1 MIPLPTETQATAI
14 GPILFFRRHD
24 ADRVHLAALVGRP
37 DAAGAPGPLLA
48 GGAEIGPRELGQ
60 VAGLTLWRFD
70 FALSPEDRGYH
81 FEGQD
86 YPVVTDLT
94 GDMRIAFVS
103 CNGEENGD
111 LDRDAP
117 ERNAMWDR
125 LAAEHA
131 ENPFALMLQGG
142 DQIYADE
149 VTQDHVLTEDWPDYA
164 PDNPTPAQLEDLRAH
179 LRQRFAERY
188 LMVLGAEAYAR
199 IAAQVPSLSVWDDHD
214 ICDGWGS
221 LADDLA
227 NSAVGQTLFDV
238 AREMYLLFQH
248 AATEADIPDLFM
260 DPHGTSLGWVRHLP
274 DLTLIGPDL
283 RSERTRRRIMGPAGW
298 EAFDALEPREGQTIM
313 VSSVPLLGP
322 RLSLIE
328 RLLQVIP
335 KMQHYE
341 DDLRDQWQSRAHR
354 AEWRRMLRAVLRLR
368 EAGPLTVVSGEIHV
382 ATRAEMLPRE
392 SLIHQLVASGI
403 SHRAPPKAYGRALG
417 MLAYLG
423 EAPLKEHPIRNL
435 FLPGQKQRYISQRNY
450 LTLDRKSGRWQAVW
464 NLEESGRTPPL
475 ALSE

>member
-1 MIPLPTETQATAI
+1 MTTETAAKAI
-14 GPILFFRRHD
+14 GPVLYFRRHEGG
-24 ADRVHLAALVGRP
+24 RLHLAALVGRP
-37 DAAGAPGPLLA
+37 EADGAPGPIQASGEEIAPRALARA
-48 GGAEIGPRELGQ
+48 GGLQ
-60 VAGLTLWRFD
+60 LWRFD
-70 FALSPEDRGYH
+70 FALGPQDAGYR
-81 FEGQD
+81 FDGRD
-86 YPVVTDLT
+86 YPVATDLT

-125 LAAEHA
+125 LATEHL

-149 VTQDHVLTEDWPDYA
+149 VTQGHVLTEDWPDYA
-164 PDNPTPAQLEDLRAH
+164 PDNPTAAQLDDLRTH
-179 LRQRFAERY
+179 LRRRFTERY
-188 LMVLGAEAYAR
+188 LMVLAADAYAR
-199 IAAQVPSLSVWDDHD
+199 IAAEVPSLSVWDDHD

-221 LADDLA
+221 LADDLT
-227 NSAVGQTLFDV
+227 NSAVGQLIFDV

-248 AATEADIPDLFM
+248 AAVEADIPDLFS
-260 DPHGTSLGWVRHLP
+260 DPHGASLGWVRNLP
-274 DLTLIGPDL
+274 DLTLIAPDL

-298 EAFDALEPREGQTIM
+298 QAMDALQPRGGQTFM

-322 RLSLIE
+322 RLSLVE
-328 RLLQVIP
+328 QFMMVIP
-335 KMQHYE
+335 RMQHYE

-368 EAGPLTVVSGEIHV
+368 EAGPVTVVSGEIHV
-382 ATRAEMLPRE
+382 ATRAEMLPKQ

-417 MLAYLG
+417 MLAFLG
-423 EAPLKEHPIRNL
+423 EAPLADHPIRNL
-435 FLPGQKQRYISQRNY
+435 RLPGQRVRYVPQRNY
-450 LTLDRKSGRWQAVW
+450 LTLDRKDGRWQAVW